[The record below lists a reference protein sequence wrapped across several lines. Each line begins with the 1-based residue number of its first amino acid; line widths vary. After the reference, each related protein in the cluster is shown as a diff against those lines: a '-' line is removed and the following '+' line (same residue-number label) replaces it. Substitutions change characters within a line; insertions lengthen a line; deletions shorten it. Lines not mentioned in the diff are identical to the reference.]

1 MSLEFESVM
10 VNIGLNIGERRN
22 VVIVMDGS
30 EYVEG
35 VFNCMV
41 IFLLNIFFICILYG
55 GLNVIFC

>member
-22 VVIVMDGS
+22 VVIVMDGGD
-30 EYVEG
+30 YVEG